1 MGRPLA
7 ILHAFSGF
15 ADPFPAKTLAA
26 IDRNGSIPLLD
37 WHCGSLAEINA
48 GKHDGLIHAYAKGVR
63 AFGKPLF
70 LRWYWEM
77 NLDKHK
83 AKSCDAFGAGPA
95 FVAAW
100 RRIRTIFSA
109 EGATNAAFVW
119 CPSGHGDVTPYY
131 PGDAYVDWVAA
142 DKFDRMAQGEAAFAT
157 MFGRF
162 LATLPTHGKPFMV
175 GATGAPAADQAAFIR
190 GIARDAPKFP
200 QIKAIMYFDAPGK
213 HGFQLQ
219 GEGLAA
225 FRALAA
231 DPYFTRR
238 ALRGARSHT
247 EDRSRSAQLAQE
259 GEGVAA
265 RRCRLPGDWP
275 ASHCSTAGAG
285 DGRMISDTT
294 FVSSRIIDRKGRRL
308 ADRLAGQGVP
318 VQRHR
323 SP

>member
-1 MGRPLA
+1 MKRMLASLALGLIALFPLAARPATELRPPAIPARGAYLGALVNPEGLKSAGLEEKPMKVLGQLAAFNAAVGRPLA

-48 GKHDGLIHAYAKGVR
+48 GKHDGLIHAYARGAR

-100 RRIRTIFSA
+100 RHIRTIFRA

-142 DKFDRMAQGEAAFAT
+142 DKFDKMALGEHAFSI
-157 MFGRF
+157 MFGPF
-162 LATLPTHGKPFMV
+162 IAKLPGRGKPIMI
-175 GATGAPAADQAAFIR
+175 GATGAAPVDQAAFIR
-190 GIARDAPKFP
+190 GIAKDAPKMP

-231 DPYFTRR
+231 DPYFSFRGTR
-238 ALRGARSHT
+238 
-247 EDRSRSAQLAQE
+247 
-259 GEGVAA
+259 
-265 RRCRLPGDWP
+265 
-275 ASHCSTAGAG
+275 
-285 DGRMISDTT
+285 
-294 FVSSRIIDRKGRRL
+294 
-308 ADRLAGQGVP
+308 
-318 VQRHR
+318 
-323 SP
+323 